1 MQLARAIHSD
11 ASRRGITM
19 VLLTSSGQRGSP
31 AEAAAAGIDGYLT
44 KPIRDGQLR
53 DLLLRVLGRREES
66 PAQAARSAA
75 TTDVRN
81 GCVLLVEDNAVNQ
94 KVATHMLRRLG
105 YAVEIA
111 RDGQQAL
118 DRLAEGTFDAV
129 LMDCQMPVL
138 DGHEATRE
146 VRRRERGGRR
156 TPIIA
161 MTAAAMAG
169 DRERCVLAG
178 MDDHVA
184 KPVRSGH
191 LAAVLR
197 RWVAAPE
204 VVLSDAPVGA
214 AK

>member
-1 MQLARAIHSD
+1 
-11 ASRRGITM
+11 
-19 VLLTSSGQRGSP
+19 
-31 AEAAAAGIDGYLT
+31 
-44 KPIRDGQLR
+44 
-53 DLLLRVLGRREES
+53 
-66 PAQAARSAA
+66 
-75 TTDVRN
+75 
-81 GCVLLVEDNAVNQ
+81 
-94 KVATHMLRRLG
+94 
-105 YAVEIA
+105 
-111 RDGQQAL
+111 
-118 DRLAEGTFDAV
+118 
-129 LMDCQMPVL
+129 MPVL